1 MLPNL
6 GSCVLTLGTGEH
18 VRESDFPITLLP
30 TLCYAVI
37 GETIAVCRLVTHSLY
52 YWTGVH
58 DSPDGDRKLTIFD
71 PWVRPSEDPA
81 EAEASSSKQKRMSLR
96 KWSKMGSDLID
107 LDGGRRR
114 SRGLDIPS
122 IRGHIL

>member
-18 VRESDFPITLLP
+18 VRESDFPLTLLP
-30 TLCYAVI
+30 THCYAVI
-37 GETIAVCRLVTHSLY
+37 GETIAFCMLVTHSPY
-52 YWTGVH
+52 CWIGVH

-71 PWVRPSEDPA
+71 PWVRPPEDPA
-81 EAEASSSKQKRMSLR
+81 EAEASSSKEKRTSLR
-96 KWSKMGSDLID
+96 KRSGMDSDLIH
-107 LDGGRRR
+107 LDRGSRR
-114 SRGLDIPS
+114 SRGLNIPS

>member
-1 MLPNL
+1 M
-6 GSCVLTLGTGEH
+6 
-18 VRESDFPITLLP
+18 RESDFPIPLLP
-30 TLCYAVI
+30 THCYAVI

-52 YWTGVH
+52 YWIGVH
-58 DSPDGDRKLTIFD
+58 DSPDGDRKLTVFD

-96 KWSKMGSDLID
+96 KWSRMGSDLIYFHR
-107 LDGGRRR
+107 GSRR